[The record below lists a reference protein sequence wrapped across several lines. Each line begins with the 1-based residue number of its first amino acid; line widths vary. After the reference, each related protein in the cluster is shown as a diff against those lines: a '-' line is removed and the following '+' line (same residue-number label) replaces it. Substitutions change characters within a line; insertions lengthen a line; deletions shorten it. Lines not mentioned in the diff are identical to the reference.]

1 MTADNPNM
9 FSLDAHFMLDAFSK
23 AYESAISN
31 YDAAV
36 ALAESGR
43 HAQATSIAIA
53 ALEEIGKMMLI
64 DDLLFART
72 GGERYQRHYYKDGQL
87 AHHVKLDALELYPH
101 FLNSLTTADPRRN
114 EMGYKHMMATV
125 CSHFVTKRQ
134 KLVDLVREDFVFLHL
149 GALKQQG
156 LCSHE
161 ADRAVRANREAVDLE
176 VSKAIV
182 ALAGCITA
190 TFRLVLGP
198 SLDHYRILFRDLQ
211 EKGHETY
218 LETIR
223 GEATEIF
230 KGVFGLLEDER
241 P

>member
-1 MTADNPNM
+1 MTADKPDM

-23 AYESAISN
+23 AHESAISN

-72 GGERYQRHYYKDGQL
+72 GGKRYQRHYKDGQL

-101 FLNSLTTADPRRN
+101 FLNSLITADPRRN

-125 CSHFVTKRQ
+125 CSHFNTKRQ
-134 KLVDLVREDFVFLHL
+134 KLADLFRQDFVFLHL

-161 ADRAVRANREAVDLE
+161 ADRAVRANREAVNLE
-176 VSKAIV
+176 VSKAIL
-182 ALAGCITA
+182 ALAGCITDA
-190 TFRLVLGP
+190 FRLVLGP
-198 SLDHYRILFRDLQ
+198 SLEHYRILFRDLQ
-211 EKGHETY
+211 EKGYETY

-223 GEATEIF
+223 GDATEIF
-230 KGVFGLLEDER
+230 KGVFGSLEDER

>member
-1 MTADNPNM
+1 M
-9 FSLDAHFMLDAFSK
+9 FSLDAHFMLGAFSK

-72 GGERYQRHYYKDGQL
+72 GGKRYQRHYKDGQL

-134 KLVDLVREDFVFLHL
+134 KLADLVREDFVFLHL

-161 ADRAVRANREAVDLE
+161 ADRAVRANRDAVDLE
-176 VSKAIV
+176 VSKATL
-182 ALAGCITA
+182 ALAGCMADTL
-190 TFRLVLGP
+190 RLVLGP
-198 SLDHYRILFRDLQ
+198 FLAHYRILFRDLQ

-218 LETIR
+218 LETIS
-223 GEATEIF
+223 GDATEIF

>member
-1 MTADNPNM
+1 MTADKPDM
-9 FSLDAHFMLDAFSK
+9 FSLDAHSMLDAFSK
-23 AYESAISN
+23 AHESAISN

-72 GGERYQRHYYKDGQL
+72 GGERYQRHYKDGRL
-87 AHHVKLDALELYPH
+87 AHHGKLDALELYPH

-125 CSHFVTKRQ
+125 CSHFNTKRQ
-134 KLVDLVREDFVFLHL
+134 KLADLVREDFVFLHL

-161 ADRAVRANREAVDLE
+161 ADRAVRANREAVNLE
-176 VSKAIV
+176 VAKAIL
-182 ALAGCITA
+182 ALTGCITD

-198 SLDHYRILFRDLQ
+198 SLEHYRILFRDLH

-223 GEATEIF
+223 GDATEIF